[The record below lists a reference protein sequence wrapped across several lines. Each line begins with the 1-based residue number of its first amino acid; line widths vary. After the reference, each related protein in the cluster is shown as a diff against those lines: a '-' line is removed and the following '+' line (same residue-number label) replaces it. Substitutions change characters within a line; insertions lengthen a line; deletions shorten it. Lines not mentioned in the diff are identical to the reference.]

1 MYVMRGFN
9 VFAKEFPYQCQLNPL
24 VNQNN
29 RILACVGEQQTVQIV
44 FDENSGSITYEP
56 TDIALKQKEILGKH
70 FNYVQSM
77 QFPGIPIVYQL
88 AFQDGL
94 CYAEITTDDERE
106 IFELDLMFYADGF
119 LLSSDGTLVDMLMQK
134 AYKYNDSLQFFKF
147 YNIELGPY
155 GFQLTEAFL
164 QQCGI
169 NASERNRMKAVYL
182 KLDDGNV

>member
-1 MYVMRGFN
+1 
-9 VFAKEFPYQCQLNPL
+9 
-24 VNQNN
+24 
-29 RILACVGEQQTVQIV
+29 
-44 FDENSGSITYEP
+44 
-56 TDIALKQKEILGKH
+56 
-70 FNYVQSM
+70 
-77 QFPGIPIVYQL
+77 
-88 AFQDGL
+88 
-94 CYAEITTDDERE
+94 
-106 IFELDLMFYADGF
+106 MFYADGF